1 LSTASSRAPE
11 IVQSPSSEVPAA
23 ASRSLEGRWRPLA
36 AGRQVVLT
44 GTTAEAFANS
54 VSGAVTII
62 AGPDLTTFDYT
73 ILKIQIGTDAALR
86 PPGDAAGDG
95 VARFMMP
102 NPLRS
107 VLELPAARGG
117 RPGTSYWGWANWTAE
132 PPSRL
137 VIRLQV
143 GPPGT
148 ILRLI
153 YAVSGDQLI
162 VERAA
167 QRADRTVVLAPV
179 RYSRTQSG

>member
-1 LSTASSRAPE
+1 MGPVAVEEATKAERFSR
-11 IVQSPSSEVPAA
+11 
-23 ASRSLEGRWRPLA
+23 
-36 AGRQVVLT
+36 RQT
-44 GTTAEAFANS
+44 
-54 VSGAVTII
+54 
-62 AGPDLTTFDYT
+62 
-73 ILKIQIGTDAALR
+73 
-86 PPGDAAGDG
+86 
-95 VARFMMP
+95 
-102 NPLRS
+102 
-107 VLELPAARGG
+107 
-117 RPGTSYWGWANWTAE
+117 ANWTAE